1 MKQELIDKVEGMIAS
16 TKEWRCLH
24 LECPSGEG
32 S

>member
-24 LECPSGEG
+24 LNWMRGR
-32 S
+32 